1 MNNEEPQSG
10 SLATTLAEH
19 VCKQCAYNLD
29 GVDVS
34 GACPECGFPIIDGCI
49 RCDYNL
55 VATDPSGQC
64 PECGVPVSCSIGSSA
79 LGGVSTEQL
88 KSVHLG
94 FKLVTSLILLY
105 IVVILVMTGV
115 VLSTAV
121 NLNAGEDLYLAGV
134 AAAVL
139 SHGLVL
145 GVIYGWFK
153 LTQPLVG
160 LPRMLNEPG
169 TRSFVRVMLWI
180 FVGVTLLNFM
190 YSLVPADTEF
200 TGGYSTMEL
209 VYLGF
214 AVLSIGI
221 MLVLFISNVLYV
233 GWVARLVRNEKMYKR
248 SKHLVWSG
256 PLLVIVGA
264 AIFVLG
270 PLIALVLYW
279 NMLEYVRRDLKKII
293 KARAAGA

>member
-1 MNNEEPQSG
+1 MNSEEPQSG
-10 SLATTLAEH
+10 SSPITQAGH

-49 RCDYNL
+49 WCDYNL
-55 VATDPSGQC
+55 AATDPLGQC
-64 PECGVPVSCSIGSSA
+64 PECGVPVSCSIGSRA

-88 KSVHLG
+88 RSVHLG
-94 FKLVTSLILLY
+94 FKLVTGLILLY
-105 IVVILVMTGV
+105 IVTIIVMTGV
-115 VLSTAV
+115 VLSMAV
-121 NLNAGEDLYLAGV
+121 NLNAGEDFYLAGV
-134 AAAVL
+134 AESVL
-139 SHGLVL
+139 SHGLVF
-145 GVIYGWFK
+145 GIIYGWFK

-160 LPRMLNEPG
+160 LPRMLDDPG

-180 FVGVTLLNFM
+180 FAGVTLLNFI
-190 YSLVPADTEF
+190 YSLIPSDTEF

-214 AVLSIGI
+214 AVLATGI

-256 PLLVIVGA
+256 PLS
-264 AIFVLG
+264 VLQSS
-270 PLIALVLYW
+270 PS
-279 NMLEYVRRDLKKII
+279 
-293 KARAAGA
+293 AR